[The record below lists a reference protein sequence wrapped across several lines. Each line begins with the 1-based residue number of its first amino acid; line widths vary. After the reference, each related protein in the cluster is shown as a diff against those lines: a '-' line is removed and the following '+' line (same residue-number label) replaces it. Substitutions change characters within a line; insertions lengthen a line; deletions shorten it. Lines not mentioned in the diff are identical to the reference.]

1 MQMAECCNKIRP
13 GKNQGRGALKVWK
26 TISGDGPPAIQLAST
41 YDLPLPVAEI
51 LTSLGYRD
59 MADIERFLNPRL
71 SDLSDPFLL
80 PDMEPAVRRLQQ
92 AIMADESIAVF
103 GDYDVDGIV
112 SAALLAQVLHCL
124 GASKV
129 TPCLPNRQDDGY
141 GLSLA
146 ALRRC
151 MAQCRPSLL
160 ITVDCG
166 ANDTA
171 AVHLAQTAGI
181 DVIIT
186 DHHESNGQRV
196 EALAVINPKLG
207 QDDKLKVLAG
217 VGVVFKLCH
226 GLLKIRREQGLAVAP
241 AIDLRKYLDFVAV
254 GTVADIVP
262 LTGEN
267 RILVRHGLTQ
277 MNQAMAPCWKSL
289 VDIAGIR
296 GAIDA
301 QHIGYGLG
309 PRLNAAGRMGNADTS
324 LELLLTD
331 NMERVREI
339 AVELDGANR
348 KRQKIESEIVAEAM
362 REIDAYFNEQEHFG
376 LVIGKTGWHAG
387 VIGIVASRL
396 AARYHR
402 PVVVVAFDPESSKNR
417 DGVGHGSCRSI
428 EGYHLLNGLEQC
440 RQYLLTYG
448 GHQMAAGLDIK
459 QDQYEAFRT
468 AFNQAVKV
476 GLKGRDLRP
485 IQRINAWITLEQ
497 VNDALFAA
505 MEALRPF
512 GQDNP
517 VPVLAVR
524 GVRIQGQPRRVG
536 VNHLR
541 FMVGDG
547 RTSRSAIA
555 FRMADIAIP
564 EGPLDMAFTFQKNFF
579 LGNTTLELNVQDIRK
594 AE

>member
-1 MQMAECCNKIRP
+1 
-13 GKNQGRGALKVWK
+13 LKVWK
-26 TISGDGPPAIQLAST
+26 TIPCDGPLAIQIADT
-41 YDLPLPVAEI
+41 FDLPLPVAEM
-51 LTSLGYRD
+51 LMGLGYRD
-59 MADIERFLNPRL
+59 MATIERFLNPRL

-80 PDMEPAVRRLQQ
+80 PDMEPAARRLQQ
-92 AIMADESIAVF
+92 AIQANESIAVY

-112 SAALLAQVLHCL
+112 STGLLVQVLHRL
-124 GASKV
+124 GAPVV
-129 TPCLPNRQDDGY
+129 TPCLPSRQEEGY

-146 ALRRC
+146 ALKRC
-151 MAQCRPSLL
+151 MAQCHPTLL

-166 ANDTA
+166 TNDTE

-196 EALAVINPKLG
+196 EAQAVVNPKLG
-207 QDDKLKVLAG
+207 REDSLKVLAG

-226 GLLKIRREQGLAVAP
+226 GLLKLGRDQGLRIAQAL
-241 AIDLRKYLDFVAV
+241 DLREYLDFVAV

-262 LTGEN
+262 LIGEN

-277 MNQAMAPCWKSL
+277 MNQNLAPRWKSL

-309 PRLNAAGRMGNADTS
+309 PRLNAAGRLGNADTS

-331 NMERVREI
+331 DMARAQKI

-348 KRQKIESEIVAEAM
+348 ERQKIESEIVAEAM
-362 REIDAYFNEQEHFG
+362 REIDADFNEQEHYG
-376 LVIGKTGWHAG
+376 LVIAKTGWHAG

-396 AARYHR
+396 VARYRR
-402 PVVVVAFDPESSKNR
+402 PVVVVAFDPDSSRGR
-417 DGVGHGSCRSI
+417 DVVGRGSGRSI
-428 EGYHLLNGLEQC
+428 EGYHLLKGLEQC
-440 RQYLLTYG
+440 QQYLVTYG
-448 GHQMAAGLDIK
+448 GHEMAAGLEIERN
-459 QDQYEAFRT
+459 QYAAFRT
-468 AFNQAVKV
+468 AFNEVVKIE
-476 GLKGRDLRP
+476 LKGRDLRP
-485 IQRINAWITLEQ
+485 IQRINTWITLEQ
-497 VNDALFAA
+497 ANASLYAA

-512 GQDNP
+512 GQNNP

-547 RTSRSAIA
+547 RTSCSAIA
-555 FRMADIAIP
+555 FRMADSAIP
-564 EGPLDMAFTFQKNFF
+564 EGPVDVAFTFQKNNFM
-579 LGNTTLELNVQDIRK
+579 GNETLELNVRDIRK

>member
-1 MQMAECCNKIRP
+1 M
-13 GKNQGRGALKVWK
+13 G
-26 TISGDGPPAIQLAST
+26 
-41 YDLPLPVAEI
+41 
-51 LTSLGYRD
+51 LGYRD
-59 MADIERFLNPRL
+59 MAEIERFLNPRL

-80 PDMEPAVRRLQQ
+80 PDMEPAARRLQQ
-92 AIMADESIAVF
+92 AILADESIAVY

-112 SAALLAQVLHCL
+112 STALLVQVLHRL
-124 GASKV
+124 GAPVV
-129 TPCLPNRQDDGY
+129 TPCLPSRQEEGY

-146 ALRRC
+146 ALKRC
-151 MAQCRPSLL
+151 MAQCKPSLL

-166 ANDTA
+166 TNDTE
-171 AVHLAQTAGI
+171 AVQLAKTAGI
-181 DVIIT
+181 DVLIT
-186 DHHESNGQRV
+186 DHHESSGQRA
-196 EALAVINPKLG
+196 EALAVVNPKLG
-207 QDDKLKVLAG
+207 QDNNLKVLAG

-226 GLLKIRREQGLAVAP
+226 GLLKIGRNQGLPVARAV
-241 AIDLRKYLDFVAV
+241 DLREYLDFVAV

-277 MNQAMAPCWKSL
+277 MNQALAPRWKSL

-331 NMERVREI
+331 NMERAHEI

-348 KRQKIESEIVAEAM
+348 ERQKIESDIVAEAM
-362 REIDAYFNEQEHFG
+362 REIDAYFNEHEHYG
-376 LVIGKTGWHAG
+376 LVIAKTGWHAG

-396 AARYHR
+396 VARYRR
-402 PVVVVAFDPESSKNR
+402 PVVVVAFDPDSPGGR
-417 DGVGHGSCRSI
+417 DGVGRGSCRSI
-428 EGYHLLNGLEQC
+428 KGYHLLKGLERC
-440 RQYLLTYG
+440 RQNLVTYG
-448 GHQMAAGLDIK
+448 GHEMAAGLEIK
-459 QDQYEAFRT
+459 RDQYEAFRT
-468 AFNQAVKV
+468 AFNQAVKA
-476 GLKGRDLRP
+476 GLEGRDLRP

-555 FRMADIAIP
+555 FRMADMSIP
-564 EGPLDMAFTFQKNFF
+564 DGPVDVAFTFQKNNFM
-579 LGNTTLELNVQDIRK
+579 GNETLELNVQDIRK

>member
-1 MQMAECCNKIRP
+1 MQNVGNEIRK
-13 GKNQGRGALKVWK
+13 GKNGGSHALKVWK
-26 TISGDGPPAIQLAST
+26 TIPCDGPLAIQLAST
-41 YDLPLPVAEI
+41 FDLPLPVAEM
-51 LTSLGYRD
+51 LMGLGYRD

-71 SDLSDPFLL
+71 NDLSDPFLL

-92 AIMADESIAVF
+92 AILADESIAVY

-112 SAALLAQVLHCL
+112 STGLLVQVLHRL
-124 GASKV
+124 GAPV
-129 TPCLPNRQDDGY
+129 GPPCLPSRQEEGY

-146 ALRRC
+146 ALKRC
-151 MAQCRPSLL
+151 MAQCNPSLL

-166 ANDTA
+166 TNDTE
-171 AVHLAQTAGI
+171 AVQLAQAAGI
-181 DVIIT
+181 DVVIT
-186 DHHESNGQRV
+186 DHHESSSQRV
-196 EALAVINPKLG
+196 EALAVVNPKLG
-207 QDDKLKVLAG
+207 QDNNLKVLAG

-226 GLLKIRREQGLAVAP
+226 GLLKIGRNQGLPVAQ
-241 AIDLRKYLDFVAV
+241 AFDLREYLDFVAV

-262 LTGEN
+262 LIGEN

-277 MNQAMAPCWKSL
+277 MNQTLAPRWKSL

-296 GAIDA
+296 GTIDA
-301 QHIGYGLG
+301 HHIGYGLG

-331 NMERVREI
+331 NMARAHEI
-339 AVELDGANR
+339 AVELDGVNR
-348 KRQKIESEIVAEAM
+348 ERQKIESEIVAEAM
-362 REIDAYFNEQEHFG
+362 REIDANFNEQEHYG
-376 LVIGKTGWHAG
+376 LVISKTGWHAG

-396 AARYHR
+396 VARYRR
-402 PVVVVAFDPESSKNR
+402 PVVVVAFDEN
-417 DGVGHGSCRSI
+417 GVGRGSCRSI
-428 EGYHLLNGLEQC
+428 KGYHLLKGLEQC
-440 RQYLLTYG
+440 RQFLITYG
-448 GHQMAAGLDIK
+448 GHEMAAGLEITRGRYAD
-459 QDQYEAFRT
+459 FRM

-476 GLKGRDLRP
+476 GLEGCDLRP
-485 IQRINAWITLEQ
+485 IQRINAWITLDQ
-497 VNDALFAA
+497 VNDSLFAA

-564 EGPLDMAFTFQKNFF
+564 EGPLDVAFTFQKNFVM
-579 LGNTTLELNVQDIRK
+579 GNETLELNVQEIRK
-594 AE
+594 AEGGR

>member
-1 MQMAECCNKIRP
+1 M
-13 GKNQGRGALKVWK
+13 KVWK
-26 TISGDGPPAIQLAST
+26 TIACDGPRAIQMAATL
-41 YDLPLPVAEI
+41 DLPLPVAEM
-51 LTSLGYRD
+51 LMGLGCRD
-59 MADIERFLNPRL
+59 MAEIARFLNPRL

-80 PDMEPAVRRLQQ
+80 PDMEPAARRILQ
-92 AIMADESIAVF
+92 AILADESIAVY

-112 SAALLAQVLHCL
+112 STALLVQVLHRL
-124 GASKV
+124 GAPVV
-129 TPCLPNRQDDGY
+129 TPCLPIRQEEGY

-146 ALRRC
+146 ALTRC
-151 MAQCRPSLL
+151 IAQCNPSLL

-166 ANDTA
+166 TNNTE
-171 AVHLAQTAGI
+171 AVHLAQKAGI
-181 DVIIT
+181 DVVIT
-186 DHHESNGQRV
+186 DHHESRGQRV
-196 EALAVINPKLG
+196 EALAVVNPKLG
-207 QDDKLKVLAG
+207 QDNNLKVLAG

-226 GLLKIRREQGLAVAP
+226 GLLKIGRNQGLKVAQDV
-241 AIDLRKYLDFVAV
+241 DLREYLDYVAV

-262 LTGEN
+262 LVGEN

-277 MNQAMAPCWKSL
+277 MNRVMAPRWKSL

-296 GAIDA
+296 SAIDA

-309 PRLNAAGRMGNADTS
+309 PRLNAAGRMGNAAMS

-331 NMERVREI
+331 NVERAHEI

-348 KRQKIESEIVAEAM
+348 ERQKIESEIVAEAM
-362 REIDAYFNEQEHFG
+362 REIDANFNEHEHYG
-376 LVIGKTGWHAG
+376 LVIAKTGWHAG

-396 AARYHR
+396 VARYQR
-402 PVVVVAFDPESSKNR
+402 PVVVVAFDTDGR
-417 DGVGHGSCRSI
+417 DGVGRGSCRSI
-428 EGYHLLNGLEQC
+428 EGFHLLNGLEQC
-440 RQYLLTYG
+440 RQLLVTYG
-448 GHQMAAGLDIK
+448 GHEMAAGFEIK
-459 QDQYEAFRT
+459 RGQYESFRT

-476 GLKGRDLRP
+476 GIEGRDLRP
-485 IQRINAWITLEQ
+485 TQRINAWITLDQ
-497 VNDALFAA
+497 VNDSLFAA

-512 GQDNP
+512 GQANP
-517 VPVLAVR
+517 VPVLAVH

-564 EGPLDMAFTFQKNFF
+564 DGPVDVAFTFQKNFF
-579 LGNTTLELNVQDIRK
+579 LGNATLELNVQDIRR

>member
-1 MQMAECCNKIRP
+1 MKA
-13 GKNQGRGALKVWK
+13 WK
-26 TISGDGPPAIQLAST
+26 TIPCDGPLATQLAST
-41 YDLPLPVAEI
+41 LDLPLSVAEM
-51 LTSLGYRD
+51 LMGLGYRD
-59 MADIERFLNPRL
+59 MAGIERFLNPRL

-80 PDMEPAVRRLQQ
+80 PDMEPAARRIQQ
-92 AIMADESIAVF
+92 AILADESIAVY

-112 SAALLAQVLHCL
+112 STALLVQVLHRL
-124 GASKV
+124 GARMV
-129 TPCLPNRQDDGY
+129 TPCLPSRHEEGY

-146 ALRRC
+146 ALKRC
-151 MAQCRPSLL
+151 MAQCNPSLL

-166 ANDTA
+166 TNDIE
-171 AVHLAQTAGI
+171 AVRLAQTAGI
-181 DVIIT
+181 DVVIT
-186 DHHESNGQRV
+186 DHHECSGQRV
-196 EALAVINPKLG
+196 EALAVVNPKLG
-207 QDDKLKVLAG
+207 RDNNLKVLAG

-226 GLLKIRREQGLAVAP
+226 GLLKIGRNQGLRVAQ
-241 AIDLRKYLDFVAV
+241 AIDLREYMDFVAV

-262 LTGEN
+262 LIGEN

-277 MNQAMAPCWKSL
+277 MNQALAPRWKSL
-289 VDIAGIR
+289 ADIAGIR
-296 GAIDA
+296 GAINA

-309 PRLNAAGRMGNADTS
+309 PRLNAAGRMGNADMS

-331 NMERVREI
+331 NMERAHEI

-348 KRQKIESEIVAEAM
+348 ERRKIESEIVAEAM
-362 REIDAYFNEQEHFG
+362 REIDADFNAQEHYG
-376 LVIGKTGWHAG
+376 LVIAKTGWHAG

-396 AARYHR
+396 VARYHR
-402 PVVVVAFDPESSKNR
+402 PVVVVAFDPDSPIPTLREVGIGESGGR
-417 DGVGHGSCRSI
+417 DGVGRGSCRSI
-428 EGYHLLNGLEQC
+428 EGYHLLKGLEQC
-440 RQYLLTYG
+440 RQHLLTYG
-448 GHQMAAGLDIK
+448 GHEMAAGLEIRRN
-459 QDQYEAFRT
+459 QYEAFRT

-476 GLKGRDLRP
+476 ELEGRDLRP
-485 IQRINAWITLEQ
+485 TQRINAWITLPQ

-505 MEALRPF
+505 MEALHPF

-541 FMVGDG
+541 FVVGDG

-555 FRMADIAIP
+555 FRMADMSIP
-564 EGPLDMAFTFQKNFF
+564 EGTVDLAFTFQKNFF
-579 LGNTTLELNVQDIRK
+579 MGNETLELNVQDIRK

>member
-1 MQMAECCNKIRP
+1 M
-13 GKNQGRGALKVWK
+13 G
-26 TISGDGPPAIQLAST
+26 
-41 YDLPLPVAEI
+41 
-51 LTSLGYRD
+51 LGYRD
-59 MADIERFLNPRL
+59 MADIGRFLNPRL

-80 PDMEPAVRRLQQ
+80 PDMEPAARRIQQ
-92 AIMADESIAVF
+92 AILADESIAVY

-112 SAALLAQVLHCL
+112 STALLVQVLHRL
-124 GASKV
+124 GAPVV
-129 TPCLPNRQDDGY
+129 TPCLPSRQEEGY
-141 GLSLA
+141 GLSPA
-146 ALRRC
+146 ALKRC
-151 MAQCRPSLL
+151 MAQCNPSLL

-166 ANDTA
+166 TNDTEA
-171 AVHLAQTAGI
+171 IRLAQTAGI
-181 DVIIT
+181 DVVIT
-186 DHHESNGQRV
+186 DHHESSGPRA
-196 EALAVINPKLG
+196 EALAVVNPKLG
-207 QDDKLKVLAG
+207 QDNNLKVLAG

-226 GLLKIRREQGLAVAP
+226 GLLKIGRDQGMPGAQ
-241 AIDLRKYLDFVAV
+241 AIDLREYLDFVAV

-267 RILVRHGLTQ
+267 RILVRHGLAQ
-277 MNQAMAPCWKSL
+277 MNQALAPCWKSL

-296 GAIDA
+296 GAIHA
-301 QHIGYGLG
+301 HHIGYGLG
-309 PRLNAAGRMGNADTS
+309 PRLNAAGRMGNADAS

-331 NMERVREI
+331 NMERAQKI

-348 KRQKIESEIVAEAM
+348 ERQKIESEIVAEAM
-362 REIDAYFNEQEHFG
+362 REIDANFNEQEHYG
-376 LVIGKTGWHAG
+376 LVIAKTGWHAG

-396 AARYHR
+396 VARYRR
-402 PVVVVAFDPESSKNR
+402 PVVVVAFDPDSSIPTSR
-417 DGVGHGSCRSI
+417 RVGRGSCRSI
-428 EGYHLLNGLEQC
+428 EGYHLLNGLERC
-440 RQYLLTYG
+440 RQFLLTYG
-448 GHQMAAGLDIK
+448 GHEMAAGLEMK
-459 QDQYEAFRT
+459 MDQYEAFRT

-476 GLKGRDLRP
+476 GLEGRDLRP
-485 IQRINAWITLEQ
+485 IQRINAWITLDQ
-497 VNDALFAA
+497 ANDSLFAA

-512 GQDNP
+512 GQSNP

-564 EGPLDMAFTFQKNFF
+564 EGPVDVAFTFQKNFF
-579 LGNTTLELNVQDIRK
+579 WGNETLELNVQDIRK

>member
-1 MQMAECCNKIRP
+1 M
-13 GKNQGRGALKVWK
+13 KVWK
-26 TISGDGPPAIQLAST
+26 TIACDGSLAVQLANT
-41 YDLPLPVAEI
+41 LDLPLPVAEMLI
-51 LTSLGYRD
+51 GLGYRD

-71 SDLSDPFLL
+71 SDLSDPLLL
-80 PDMEPAVRRLQQ
+80 PDMEPAVRRIQQ
-92 AIMADESIAVF
+92 AISAGESIAVY

-112 SAALLAQVLHCL
+112 SAGLLVQVLRRL
-124 GASKV
+124 GAKMV
-129 TPCLPNRQDDGY
+129 TPCLPSRKEEGY

-146 ALRRC
+146 ALKRC
-151 MAQCRPSLL
+151 LAQCRPSLL

-166 ANDTA
+166 ANDGE
-171 AVHLAQTAGI
+171 AVRLAQTAGV
-181 DVIIT
+181 DVIVT
-186 DHHESNGQRV
+186 DHHECNGQRV
-196 EALAVINPKLG
+196 EALAVVNPKLG
-207 QDDKLKVLAG
+207 QDENLKILAG

-226 GLLKIRREQGLAVAP
+226 GLLKIGRSQGVPVAQAV
-241 AIDLRKYLDFVAV
+241 DLREYLDFVAV

-267 RILVRHGLTQ
+267 RILVRHGLSQ
-277 MNQAMAPCWKSL
+277 INQSMAPRWKSL
-289 VDIAGIR
+289 ADVAGIR

-331 NMERVREI
+331 NAARAQEI
-339 AVELDGANR
+339 AAELDGANR
-348 KRQKIESEIVAEAM
+348 KRQKIESDIVTEAM

-376 LVIGKTGWHAG
+376 LVIAKPGWHAG

-396 AARYHR
+396 VARYRR
-402 PVVVVAFDPESSKNR
+402 PVIVVAFDSDSAKGR
-417 DGVGHGSCRSI
+417 DGVGRGSCRSI
-428 EGYHLLNGLEQC
+428 ANYNLLKGLERC
-440 RQYLLTYG
+440 RQFLITYG
-448 GHQMAAGLDIK
+448 GHGMAAGLEMK
-459 QDQYEAFRT
+459 QEQYEDFRA

-476 GLKGRDLRP
+476 GIEGCDLRP
-485 IQRINAWITLEQ
+485 IQRISAWITLEQ
-497 VNDALFAA
+497 ANDSLLAA
-505 MEALRPF
+505 MEKLRPF

-524 GVRIQGQPRRVG
+524 GVRIQGKPRRIG

-541 FMVGDG
+541 FTVGDG

-555 FRMADIAIP
+555 FRMADVAIP
-564 EGPLDMAFTFQKNFF
+564 EGAVDVAFTLQKNNFM
-579 LGNTTLELNVQDIRK
+579 GNDTLELNVQDIRK

>member
-1 MQMAECCNKIRP
+1 M
-13 GKNQGRGALKVWK
+13 KVWK
-26 TISGDGPPAIQLAST
+26 TIPCDGPLAIQLAST
-41 YDLPLPVAEI
+41 LDLPLPVAEM
-51 LTSLGYRD
+51 LMGRGYQD

-80 PDMEPAVRRLQQ
+80 PDMEPAARRLQQ
-92 AIMADESIAVF
+92 AILADESIAVY

-112 SAALLAQVLHCL
+112 STGLLVQVLHRL
-124 GASKV
+124 GARMV
-129 TPCLPNRQDDGY
+129 TPCLPSRQEEGY

-146 ALRRC
+146 ALKRC

-166 ANDTA
+166 TNDTE
-171 AVHLAQTAGI
+171 AVHLAQAAGI
-181 DVIIT
+181 DVVIT
-186 DHHESNGQRV
+186 DHHESNGQKV
-196 EALAVINPKLG
+196 EALAVVNPKLG
-207 QDDKLKVLAG
+207 QDNNLKVLAG

-226 GLLKIRREQGLAVAP
+226 GLLKIGRNQGLPVAQSV
-241 AIDLRKYLDFVAV
+241 DLREYLDFVAV

-262 LTGEN
+262 LIGEN
-267 RILVRHGLTQ
+267 RILVRHGLIQ
-277 MNQAMAPCWKSL
+277 MNQSLAPRWKSL

-331 NMERVREI
+331 NMERAHEI

-348 KRQKIESEIVAEAM
+348 ERQKIESEIVAEAM
-362 REIDAYFNEQEHFG
+362 REIDANFNEQEHYG
-376 LVIGKTGWHAG
+376 LVISKTGWHTG

-396 AARYHR
+396 VARYRR
-402 PVVVVAFDPESSKNR
+402 PVVVVAFDPDSSGGR
-417 DGVGHGSCRSI
+417 DGVGRGSCRSI
-428 EGYHLLNGLEQC
+428 EGYHLLNGLERC
-440 RQYLLTYG
+440 RQFLITYG
-448 GHQMAAGLDIK
+448 GHEMAAGLEIK
-459 QDQYEAFRT
+459 RDQYEAFRT

-476 GLKGRDLRP
+476 GLAGRDLRP
-485 IQRINAWITLEQ
+485 IQRINTWITLDQ
-497 VNDALFAA
+497 VNDSLFAA

-555 FRMADIAIP
+555 FRMADITIP
-564 EGPLDMAFTFQKNFF
+564 EGPLDVAFTFQKNTFM
-579 LGNTTLELNVQDIRK
+579 GNETLELNVQDIRK